1 MNQTVHD
8 ELVEIRDLRI
18 SIHSEGSFFE
28 VVKGVSLSIRANEIV
43 CLVGESGC
51 GKSITALSVMGL
63 LPADVAGVT
72 GGEIFYRGQ
81 SLLGLSPREMRRV
94 RSEEISMIFQDPTT
108 SLDPVFTI
116 GSLLKEVIRAH
127 RDVSRS
133 EAEEL
138 AVRALEEAQLPDA
151 RKRLRSYP
159 HELSGGMR
167 QRVMI
172 ALATALNP
180 AVLIADE
187 PTTALDVTV
196 QAEVLD
202 LILSLVKSKSMS
214 CLFITHDLGVIAQ
227 ICDRVA
233 VMYAGQI
240 IETGKVDDIFSNP
253 SHPYTIG
260 LLNSTLR
267 ADKISPIH
275 VIPGEVADPTNIPQG
290 CSFNPRC
297 NKVHDT
303 CYKNIPKNVE
313 LNSNHLVKCHLF

>member
-1 MNQTVHD
+1 MLN
-8 ELVEIRDLRI
+8 
-18 SIHSEGSFFE
+18 
-28 VVKGVSLSIRANEIV
+28 
-43 CLVGESGC
+43 
-51 GKSITALSVMGL
+51 
-63 LPADVAGVT
+63 
-72 GGEIFYRGQ
+72 
-81 SLLGLSPREMRRV
+81 
-94 RSEEISMIFQDPTT
+94 
-108 SLDPVFTI
+108 
-116 GSLLKEVIRAH
+116 
-127 RDVSRS
+127 
-133 EAEEL
+133 
-138 AVRALEEAQLPDA
+138 AVNIPDA
-151 RKRLRSYP
+151 SDRILSYP
-159 HELSGGMR
+159 HELSGGMC

-172 ALATALNP
+172 AMALICEP
-180 AVLIADE
+180 KLLIADE